1 MDNQKENFHRMMT
14 SRDWTKDTKDDDV
27 NDVHDVH
34 NEKAAAAAK
43 TTTTRGDAERA
54 DAKTSE
60 KAWKC
65 CEEMHPKKRWGI
77 RDGAGT
83 VSGTREA
90 SEEDV
95 GKCEG
100 KSDGNGVQR
109 WYMCRG

>member
-1 MDNQKENFHRMMT
+1 MMT
-14 SRDWTKDTKDDDV
+14 SSSREWWTKETKDDDV
-27 NDVHDVH
+27 HDVHDVH
-34 NEKAAAAAK
+34 NEAAAAAAAAK
-43 TTTTRGDAERA
+43 KKRREETQNGTDA
-54 DAKTSE
+54 TSE

-65 CEEMHPKKRWGI
+65 CEEMHPKKRWGNS
-77 RDGAGT
+77 RWRWNG
-83 VSGTREA
+83 VRTREA